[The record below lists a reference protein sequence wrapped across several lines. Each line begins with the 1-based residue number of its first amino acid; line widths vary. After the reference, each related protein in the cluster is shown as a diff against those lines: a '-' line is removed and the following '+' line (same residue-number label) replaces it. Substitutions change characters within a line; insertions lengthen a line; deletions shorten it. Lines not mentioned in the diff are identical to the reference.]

1 MICKTHLTGWR
12 LLILVNDQRTH
23 ISAFQ
28 YLFELLITQFVLF
41 SARHKHQ
48 SQYDQEQRKKQPATP
63 KTILLFHSSASLL
76 VNLNHSDVRKIAV
89 FLGIVQTVAY
99 YKLIRNGE
107 TGIIYFNLL
116 LHTALRLVKQGA
128 QVNALRPTLL

>member
-12 LLILVNDQRTH
+12 LLILVNDQGTH
-23 ISAFQ
+23 IPAFQ
-28 YLFELLITQFVLF
+28 YLFELLITQLVLF
-41 SARHKHQ
+41 SARHKRQ
-48 SQYDQEQRKKQPATP
+48 SQYDQEQRKKQPAAP
-63 KTILLFHSSASLL
+63 KTTLLFHSSASLL
-76 VNLNHSDVRKIAV
+76 VNLNHSDVRKVAV
-89 FLGIVQTVAY
+89 FLGVVQAVAY